1 MKATRIAALLLTL
14 ALLGSLCAPAAA
26 MGHSARACVLMDAD
40 TGTIV
45 YAQNGDE
52 THLIASTTK
61 IMTALVVLQSCDLE
75 AVMSV
80 PPEAQGVEGS
90 SMYLRAGEELT
101 ARDLLYGLMLHSGN
115 DAAVAL
121 AIHCA
126 GSVASFVELM
136 NRTASELGLS
146 NTHFANPHGLDDEQN
161 YSSARDLAELT
172 RFALQNE
179 TFAQIVSAKAVTVA
193 GGRALQNHNKL
204 LWRMEGCVGVKTGYT
219 KAAGR
224 ILVSAARRGGRGLIC
239 VTIRDPNDWE
249 DHLAL
254 MDAGFAQYE
263 QKILAQAGQPLQ
275 QRLAARPLIC
285 QSDLSWPVL
294 PGEKLQYSYDP
305 TGAFPSAYRG
315 SAAGRVLVY
324 VGDRLV
330 GAVEVCWG

>member
-1 MKATRIAALLLTL
+1 
-14 ALLGSLCAPAAA
+14 
-26 MGHSARACVLMDAD
+26 
-40 TGTIV
+40 
-45 YAQNGDE
+45 
-52 THLIASTTK
+52 
-61 IMTALVVLQSCDLE
+61 
-75 AVMSV
+75 
-80 PPEAQGVEGS
+80 
-90 SMYLRAGEELT
+90 
-101 ARDLLYGLMLHSGN
+101 
-115 DAAVAL
+115 
-121 AIHCA
+121 
-126 GSVASFVELM
+126 
-136 NRTASELGLS
+136 
-146 NTHFANPHGLDDEQN
+146 
-161 YSSARDLAELT
+161 
-172 RFALQNE
+172 
-179 TFAQIVSAKAVTVA
+179 
-193 GGRALQNHNKL
+193 
-204 LWRMEGCVGVKTGYT
+204 MEGCVGVKTGYT

>member
-1 MKATRIAALLLTL
+1 MCCGVSGNVYAEDTAFPILQAE
-14 ALLGSLCAPAAA
+14 CA
-26 MGHSARACVLMDAD
+26 VLMD
-40 TGTIV
+40 
-45 YAQNGDE
+45 GDSGE
-52 THLIASTTK
+52 VLFSKDPDKPHGMASTTK
-61 IMTALVVLQSCDLE
+61 IMTALVALELYDPE
-75 AVMSV
+75 AVV
-80 PPEAQGVEGS
+80 TVRPQWTQIEGS
-90 SMYLRAGEELT
+90 SIYLKPGEQVT
-101 ARDLLYGLMLHSGN
+101 VQTLLYGLLLESGN
-115 DAAVAL
+115 DAAEAL
-121 AIHCA
+121 AGMHPEGKPGFVHA
-126 GSVASFVELM
+126 MNAKAS
-136 NRTASELGLS
+136 ALGLTS
-146 NTHFANPHGLDDEQN
+146 THFANPSGLDEEDH
-161 YSSARDLAELT
+161 YTTARELALLACDAMKEPVFS
-172 RFALQNE
+172 RIVE
-179 TFAQIVSAKAVTVA
+179 TKEIEMDARCF
-193 GGRALQNHNKL
+193 RNHNKL

-315 SAAGRVLVY
+315 SAAGRVLGY